1 MGKITTTK
9 HSTFRVSR
17 NGFTLVEL
25 LVVIAIIGIL
35 IGMLLPAVQQVREA
49 ARRTQ
54 CQNNERQI
62 ALAMFNY
69 ESSLGKLP
77 YGSIGAAEG
86 TWVVW
91 LMPYIEQGTLA
102 NLYDQNER
110 YYHANNQDVVKN
122 GIATYQCPSDE
133 SQIVDPAGSGAF
145 HGIRKMNYVVNLGN
159 TGWWNDVIVNGRYR
173 IPAPAAQ
180 ADDPYASGTPVIYQG
195 APFTLE
201 GNLDDKIQFG
211 LETLVDG
218 TSNTL
223 MASEIIQ
230 GIGGPGWD
238 LRGLVF
244 WGYGAGFSTIILPN
258 ADLPDRMQST
268 SYFINEPPNPP
279 AALFDADHPIMLGAR
294 SKHPGGV
301 NVCYCDGSTHFV
313 SDTVEVGV
321 WRAMSTA
328 KGGEVESID

>member
-1 MGKITTTK
+1 MLKITPTK
-9 HSTFRVSR
+9 HGTLKIRRSA
-17 NGFTLVEL
+17 FTLVEL

-35 IGMLLPAVQQVREA
+35 IGMLLPAVQQVRAA

-69 ESSLGKLP
+69 ESAYGKLP

-102 NLYDQNER
+102 GLYDQNER
-110 YYHANNQDVVKN
+110 YYHPNNQDVVKN
-122 GIATYQCPSDE
+122 GIATYQCPSDG

-173 IPAPAAQ
+173 IPPPAEQ

-211 LETLVDG
+211 LESLVDG

-223 MASEIIQ
+223 MISEVIQ

-238 LRGLVF
+238 LRGLAY

-313 SDTVEVGV
+313 SDTVDIIV

>member
-1 MGKITTTK
+1 
-9 HSTFRVSR
+9 
-17 NGFTLVEL
+17 
-25 LVVIAIIGIL
+25 
-35 IGMLLPAVQQVREA
+35 MLLPAVQQVREA

-54 CQNNERQI
+54 CQNNEKQI

-69 ESSLGKLP
+69 ESAYEKLP
-77 YGSIGAAEG
+77 YGSLGAAEG
-86 TWVVW
+86 SWVVW
-91 LMPYIEQGTLA
+91 LMPYIEQGRLA
-102 NLYDQNER
+102 DLYDQSQR
-110 YYHANNQDVVKN
+110 YYANANQDVVKN
-122 GIATYQCPSDE
+122 IIPTYQCPSDE

-159 TGWWNDVIVNGRYR
+159 TGWWNDVIVNGRYKML
-173 IPAPAAQ
+173 PPAAE

-201 GNLDDKIQFG
+201 GNLDEKIQFG
-211 LETLVDG
+211 LETLIDG

-223 MASEIIQ
+223 MAAEVIQ
-230 GIGGPGWD
+230 GIGGPDSWD
-238 LRGLVF
+238 LRGLAY
-244 WGYGAGFSTIILPN
+244 WGYGAGFSTLILPN

-301 NVCYCDGSTHFV
+301 NVSYCDGSTHFV
-313 SDTVEVGV
+313 SENVDVAV

-328 KGGEVESID
+328 KGGEVDTID